1 MPAKGERKSGGASDT
16 TVRDATAYTSKGR
29 YCRCNSTMT
38 S

>member
-1 MPAKGERKSGGASDT
+1 MPAIGERKSGGASDT

-29 YCRCNSTMT
+29 YCLCSSTMT